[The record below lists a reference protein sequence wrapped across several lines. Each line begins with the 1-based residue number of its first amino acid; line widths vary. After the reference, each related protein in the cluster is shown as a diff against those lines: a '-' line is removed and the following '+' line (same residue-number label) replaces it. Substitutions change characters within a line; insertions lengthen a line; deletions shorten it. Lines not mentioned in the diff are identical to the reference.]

1 MAATFS
7 TSPLK
12 FLFLLVLLQYFLHN
26 GHCLVSCAAAAA
38 VAVTDRHA
46 VIWSLNRFRRGFFKP
61 NNLPTRPLFSLSKHG
76 YTCIYLPS
84 TTDITF
90 YMDVEL
96 NPGPVISSR
105 SAHYLS
111 LSQAD
116 RSTKLSQTDVTHGNI
131 WSASPVRRF
140 VYSRTDLVRLCPFYL
155 DLYVLNR
162 PRNWKYRGRRA
173 GKLSKAKEANGTMSI
188 LSIVRSRTFVN
199 GRSSKNNRRS
209 ANLANLIPV
218 ESDTTANKHREKDFN
233 VKSSYFGLL
242 NCRSVCN
249 KAIILKDY
257 IGERNFDIF
266 AITETWLRPGDIDG
280 ITIGDL
286 VPNGYCFYHAP
297 REGRGGGVG
306 VMLKRTLMVVSTEYF
321 TNFRSLEAIGIQMKV
336 LSKDVY
342 IVIIYRPPLSS
353 GNNSMNCFME
363 EFSSLLEDYVVK
375 SESLL
380 IAGDF
385 NFHIDNSSDVSTTNF
400 IYLLEAFNLRL
411 HATQATHRAGNVLDL
426 IIDRND
432 DNNFVH
438 SVDVHDPMIS
448 DHFTLLYSCRNL
460 KLINSDAF
468 RDSIEKSSFL
478 KADFVEVS
486 QSVELYNSEL
496 LSILDFHAP
505 LSTRTI
511 TVRPAAPWY
520 SNEIKIEKRKRRQLE
535 RHWRKRRLPQ
545 DRLRFAEQCRL
556 VNRLLWSS

>member
-1 MAATFS
+1 MPLMHVVITMAATFS

-26 GHCLVSCAAAAA
+26 GHCLVSCAAA

-46 VIWSLNRFRRGFFKP
+46 VIWSLNRFRRGSFKP
-61 NNLPTRPLFSLSKHG
+61 NNLPMRPLFSLSKHG

-84 TTDITF
+84 TTDITI

-96 NPGPVISSR
+96 NPGPIISSR

-116 RSTKLSQTDVTHGNI
+116 RSTKLSHTDVTHGNF
-131 WSASPVRRF
+131 WSASPFRRF

-155 DLYVLNR
+155 DLCVLNR
-162 PRNWKYRGRRA
+162 PRNWKYRGKRA

-188 LSIVRSRTFVN
+188 PSIVRSRTFVN

-242 NCRSVCN
+242 ICRSVCN

-257 IGERNFDIF
+257 IVERNFDIF

-321 TNFRSLEAIGIQMKV
+321 TNFRSVEAIGIQMKV

-375 SESLL
+375 SGSLL

-432 DNNFVH
+432 DENFVH

-448 DHFTLLYSCRNL
+448 DHFTLMCSLDIRKPGYERKTISCRNL

-468 RDSIEKSSFL
+468 
-478 KADFVEVS
+478 
-486 QSVELYNSEL
+486 
-496 LSILDFHAP
+496 
-505 LSTRTI
+505 
-511 TVRPAAPWY
+511 
-520 SNEIKIEKRKRRQLE
+520 
-535 RHWRKRRLPQ
+535 
-545 DRLRFAEQCRL
+545 
-556 VNRLLWSS
+556 